1 MIVLALIKED
11 VVESDA
17 VDVEVRE
24 VFEML
29 DVSLVAVG
37 EPVAVLP
44 AAWIVY
50 CLQIIW
56 IIIFLHSSRT
66 WAFSCSFVCPIL

>member
-1 MIVLALIKED
+1 MILLALIKED

-17 VDVEVRE
+17 VEVEVRE
-24 VFEML
+24 VFEVL

-44 AAWIVY
+44 AAWILC
-50 CLQIIW
+50 CLQII
-56 IIIFLHSSRT
+56 
-66 WAFSCSFVCPIL
+66 

>member
-1 MIVLALIKED
+1 MISLALIKEY

-17 VDVEVRE
+17 VEVEVRE

-29 DVSLVAVG
+29 DVALVAVG
-37 EPVAVLP
+37 AAVAVLP
-44 AAWIVY
+44 AAWILC

-56 IIIFLHSSRT
+56 IILFLHSSRT
-66 WAFSCSFVCPIL
+66 RAFSCSFVCPIL